1 MAKHGDEHGDEHD
14 AGEAPEAT
22 GLGEPL
28 EADEAQ
34 PTEVVETGDDGSGA
48 TLVIETDAA
57 DEQPTEVFE
66 PYAAAGAAA
75 GASAAAG
82 FAAAP
87 EASPADAG
95 DGEPRPRRRLSRA
108 ARVWIVVGVVLAVV
122 VALVVVADIVARDI
136 AEQRVAEEIEA
147 NLPDG
152 VDGDVSVTI
161 GGFSVIGQY
170 LSGTMQ
176 HVELD
181 APELTVEGAP
191 LAVSVVAEGMPVD
204 LASPVDRLTA
214 TITADADSINQL
226 ITVAGVETGLTL
238 GDGTVGYE
246 GRVEIFG
253 LPITYQVTATP
264 VAAGDSVLL
273 EPEGVEVGAVGAS
286 IDVSGIVERL
296 LGGDP
301 LEICIADR
309 LPEGVELESIA
320 VAPGAAAIRLQADGV
335 VLDATSLEQKG
346 TCG

>member
-1 MAKHGDEHGDEHD
+1 MAKHGDEHD

-28 EADEAQ
+28 EADGAQ

-82 FAAAP
+82 SAAAP
-87 EASPADAG
+87 EGSPTDAG

-108 ARVWIVVGVVLAVV
+108 ARVWIIVGVVLAVV
-122 VALVVVADIVARDI
+122 VALVVVADIVARGI
-136 AEQRVAEEIEA
+136 AEQRVAEEVEA

-161 GGFSVIGQY
+161 GGFSVIAQY

-181 APELTVEGAP
+181 APELT
-191 LAVSVVAEGMPVD
+191 
-204 LASPVDRLTA
+204 
-214 TITADADSINQL
+214 
-226 ITVAGVETGLTL
+226 
-238 GDGTVGYE
+238 
-246 GRVEIFG
+246 
-253 LPITYQVTATP
+253 
-264 VAAGDSVLL
+264 
-273 EPEGVEVGAVGAS
+273 
-286 IDVSGIVERL
+286 
-296 LGGDP
+296 
-301 LEICIADR
+301 
-309 LPEGVELESIA
+309 
-320 VAPGAAAIRLQADGV
+320 
-335 VLDATSLEQKG
+335 
-346 TCG
+346 

>member
-1 MAKHGDEHGDEHD
+1 MAKHGDEHD

-22 GLGEPL
+22 GPGEPL
-28 EADEAQ
+28 EAGEAQ

-66 PYAAAGAAA
+66 PYTAAGAAVGTPA
-75 GASAAAG
+75 GAGSVPVRD
-82 FAAAP
+82 AAP
-87 EASPADAG
+87 DDAG
-95 DGEPRPRRRLSRA
+95 DAAPRRRLGRA
-108 ARVWIVVGVVLAVV
+108 ARIWIVVGVVLAVLA
-122 VALVVVADIVARDI
+122 ALVVVADIAARGI

-152 VDGDVSVTI
+152 VDGDVSVSI
-161 GGFSVIGQY
+161 GGFSVIAQY

-214 TITADADSINQL
+214 TITADADSINRL
-226 ITVAGVETGLTL
+226 ITVAGVESGLTL

-246 GRVEIFG
+246 GRIEVFG

-273 EPEGVEVGAVGAS
+273 EPESVEVGAVGAS
-286 IDVSGIVERL
+286 IDVSGIIERL

-301 LEICIADR
+301 LEVCIADR
-309 LPEGVELESIA
+309 LPEGIELQSIA
-320 VAPGAAAIRLQADGV
+320 VAPGAAAIRLQADGL
-335 VLDATSLEQKG
+335 VLDSVSLEQKG

>member
-1 MAKHGDEHGDEHD
+1 MAKHGDEHDP
-14 AGEAPEAT
+14 GEAPEAT
-22 GLGEPL
+22 GPVEPVENGET
-28 EADEAQ
+28 ADAQ
-34 PTEVVETGDDGSGA
+34 PTAVVETGDDGSGA
-48 TLVIETDAA
+48 TLVIETDAS
-57 DEQPTEVFE
+57 DEQPTEVIE
-66 PYAAAGAAA
+66 PYPAPGASAGAAGAAGAAA
-75 GASAAAG
+75 
-82 FAAAP
+82 AAAP
-87 EASPADAG
+87 AAADAEAA
-95 DGEPRPRRRLSRA
+95 EPRERRRLSRA
-108 ARVWIVVGVVLAVV
+108 ARIWIVVGVVLAVL
-122 VALVVVADIVARDI
+122 VALVVVADIVARGI

-152 VDGDVSVTI
+152 VEGDVTVSI

-181 APELTVEGAP
+181 APDLTVEGAP
-191 LAVSVVAEGMPVD
+191 IAVSVVAEGMPVD
-204 LASPVDRLTA
+204 LEAPVDQLTA

-246 GRVEIFG
+246 GRIEIFG

-286 IDVSGIVERL
+286 IDVSGVIERL

-309 LPEGVELESIA
+309 LPEGVQLESIA
-320 VAPGAAAIRLQADGV
+320 VTSGAAAVRLQADGL
-335 VLDATSLEQKG
+335 VLDSASLEQKG
-346 TCG
+346 SCG

>member
-1 MAKHGDEHGDEHD
+1 MAKHGDEHD
-14 AGEAPEAT
+14 AGDAPETT
-22 GLGEPL
+22 GPVEPVGI
-28 EADEAQ
+28 D
-34 PTEVVETGDDGSGA
+34 ETGDDGSGD
-48 TLVIETDAA
+48 TLVIETDAS
-57 DEQPTEVFE
+57 DEQPTEVIE

-75 GASAAAG
+75 GASAAAAG
-82 FAAAP
+82 ATAATP
-87 EASPADAG
+87 PTDAD
-95 DGEPRPRRRLSRA
+95 EPRERQRLGRA
-108 ARVWIVVGVVLAVV
+108 ARIWIVVGIVLAVV
-122 VALVVVADIVARDI
+122 VALVVVADLVARGI

-152 VDGDVSVTI
+152 VEGDVTVAI

-181 APELTVEGAP
+181 APALTVEGAP
-191 LAVSVVAEGMPVD
+191 IAVSVVAEGMPVD
-204 LASPVDRLTA
+204 LASPVEQLTA

-246 GRVEIFG
+246 GSIEIFG

-286 IDVSGIVERL
+286 IDVSGVIERL

-309 LPEGVELESIA
+309 LPEGVQLESIA
-320 VAPGAAAIRLQADGV
+320 VAPGAAAIRLQADGL
-335 VLDATSLEQKG
+335 VLDSASLEQKG

>member
-1 MAKHGDEHGDEHD
+1 MAKHGDEHD
-14 AGEAPEAT
+14 AGEVPETTAP
-22 GLGEPL
+22 GVPVEP
-28 EADEAQ
+28 DNAQ
-34 PTEVVETGDDGSGA
+34 PTAVIGTGDDAPGA
-48 TLVIETDAA
+48 TAVIEPVAA

-82 FAAAP
+82 GAAAATP
-87 EASPADAG
+87 SDARAEA
-95 DGEPRPRRRLSRA
+95 PRERRGLGRG
-108 ARVWIVVGVVLAVV
+108 ARIWIVVGVVLAVV
-122 VALVVVADIVARDI
+122 VALVVVADILARGI

-152 VDGDVSVTI
+152 VEGDVDVAI
-161 GGFSVIGQY
+161 GGFSVIAQY

-181 APELTVEGAP
+181 APALTVDGTP

-204 LASPVDRLTA
+204 LESSVDRLTA
-214 TITADADSINQL
+214 TITADADSVNQL

-238 GDGTVGYE
+238 GEGTVGYE
-246 GRVEIFG
+246 GRIEVFG

-264 VAAGDSVLL
+264 VAAGGSVLL
-273 EPEGVEVGAVGAS
+273 EPEAVEVGAVGAS

-301 LEICIADR
+301 LEVCIADR
-309 LPEGVELESIA
+309 LPAGVQLESIA
-320 VAPGAAAIRLQADGV
+320 VTPGAAAVRLQADGL
-335 VLDATSLEQKG
+335 VLDSASLEQKG